1 MVWCRELIMAM
12 NRALFNMLDEKTDQL
27 IENREDRERILRR
40 HFERDFLVEQDVT
53 PSQSFSDAE
62 LTRIK
67 NEKEAHFSWND
78 FNSKP
83 QLVIFELESL
93 TNSFDSLFLYTNIN
107 NQNTVLACKV
117 IQNLI
122 DINFVIKL
130 TN

>member
-1 MVWCRELIMAM
+1 MAM

-27 IENREDRERILRR
+27 IEDREERERILRR

-67 NEKEAHFSWND
+67 SEKDAHFSWND

-83 QLVIFELESL
+83 QLVLFELESL

-117 IQNLI
+117 IL
-122 DINFVIKL
+122 
-130 TN
+130 

>member
-1 MVWCRELIMAM
+1 MHFLFNRCMVWCRELIMAM

-27 IENREDRERILRR
+27 IENREERERILRR

-67 NEKEAHFSWND
+67 NEKEAPFSWND

-83 QLVIFELESL
+83 QLVLFELESL

-117 IQNLI
+117 IL
-122 DINFVIKL
+122 
-130 TN
+130 